1 MFSTIR
7 SLIEKILN
15 FNSLRFWHFVHND
28 DSEGT
33 VLEMRGKV
41 VVWAYLILL
50 SFGTMLSLYMPK
62 TEAAAK
68 ESIVIPG
75 EAIRLRILANSD
87 LDADQ
92 ALKRKVRDAVNAQ
105 ITLWVQDLTSMEKAR
120 VVIKEKLPEI
130 KAIAEK
136 VVQEQGS
143 NQTVKVQFGKVQ
155 FPTKL
160 YGQFLYP
167 AGEYQAVLIT
177 LGKGE
182 GANWWCVLYPPLCFL
197 DFSNGVAV
205 SRGFNDKVEA
215 AENKSPES
223 DGKKEVPSTA
233 DQMADKNQNQN
244 KQKGQNDSN
253 SADNQ
258 DSNGRAVKNQN
269 DSNSADNQDSNGR
282 AVKNQ
287 NDSNSA
293 DNQDSNGG
301 AVKNQNGSNSLEN
314 QGSQDQA
321 VKNQNEED
329 DADPKDSGINTT
341 SEDEKSPNADKESL
355 AADENPPAHKSV
367 KQRAPVYTAEDEQP
381 VKVKFFVVE
390 LWEKLFD

>member
-1 MFSTIR
+1 MKS
-7 SLIEKILN
+7 
-15 FNSLRFWHFVHND
+15 
-28 DSEGT
+28 
-33 VLEMRGKV
+33 KV
-41 VVWAYLILL
+41 IVWAYLIVL

-87 LDADQ
+87 LDSDQ

-105 ITLWVQDLTSMEKAR
+105 ITLWVQDLTSMQKAR
-120 VVIKEKLPEI
+120 TIIKEKLPEI

-136 VVQEQGS
+136 VVHEQGS

-205 SRGFNDKVEA
+205 SQGFNEKAQA
-215 AENKSPES
+215 ATNNSDSS
-223 DGKKEVPSTA
+223 DGQDTA
-233 DQMADKNQNQN
+233 AAD
-244 KQKGQNDSN
+244 
-253 SADNQ
+253 
-258 DSNGRAVKNQN
+258 VKT
-269 DSNSADNQDSNGR
+269 
-282 AVKNQ
+282 
-287 NDSNSA
+287 
-293 DNQDSNGG
+293 
-301 AVKNQNGSNSLEN
+301 
-314 QGSQDQA
+314 
-321 VKNQNEED
+321 
-329 DADPKDSGINTT
+329 SGT
-341 SEDEKSPNADKESL
+341 AA
-355 AADENPPAHKSV
+355 AADE
-367 KQRAPVYTAEDEQP
+367 KQNQKTDKEAKNQPVQNSATAVDQGVTDPSAANATNTENVASKEQPTAKQAPVYTVDDEQP
-381 VKVKFFVVE
+381 VKVKFFIVE
-390 LWEKLFD
+390 LWQKLFD